1 VSSDTQKENEMSV
14 SSLKRLQVWVR
25 AKDFAVKIYRSV
37 LPILPPE
44 EKWNLGQQLRRSS
57 LSISANIAEGYGR
70 FYYQDN
76 VRFCYIARGSLEETL
91 SHLVFAF
98 EVDFIPE
105 AIYKALESE
114 GEEIDKMLNGYIAYL
129 KKSKQGE
136 HEPGV
141 DRIIREDPEPYIAES
156 SEDSTD
162 DNPPTL

>member
-1 VSSDTQKENEMSV
+1 MSV

-25 AKDFAVKIYRSV
+25 AKDFAVKIYKSV